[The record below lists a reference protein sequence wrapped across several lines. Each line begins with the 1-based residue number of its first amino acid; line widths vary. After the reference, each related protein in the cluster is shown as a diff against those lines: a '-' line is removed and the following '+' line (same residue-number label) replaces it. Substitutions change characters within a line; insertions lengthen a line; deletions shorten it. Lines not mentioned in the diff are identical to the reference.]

1 MKFQGSLKK
10 FLIVLIIFK
19 TASRKFQIF
28 FEEVVRMFQACF
40 NGVEKVVSKVFK
52 VVSGKFQGCVPDHQK
67 CNQDPR
73 HEHLS
78 SPRHVD
84 VFD

>member
-52 VVSGKFQGCVPDHQK
+52 VVSGKFQGCVPD
-67 CNQDPR
+67 QDPR
-73 HEHLS
+73 HEHWS